1 MGRRRKTEETN
12 PEVNNNTNMPEKNN
26 SEVNSETTVTN
37 SEPISIDMSNQ
48 ELPENVT
55 AGLSQVIDEEP
66 AIVTGSKVKIKTG
79 IGNDMIGRRI
89 HNGIKNYVYTVLAVR
104 SDDYCTIECLTYTF
118 TLHKNDLILI
128 K

>member
-12 PEVNNNTNMPEKNN
+12 PEVNDNINIPEENA

-37 SEPISIDMSNQ
+37 SESIEINMENQ
-48 ELPENVT
+48 ELPENPT
-55 AGLSQVIDEEP
+55 AGLLQVEENP
-66 AIVTGSKVKIKTG
+66 TIKTGSRVKIKPG
-79 IGNDMIGRRI
+79 IPNDMMGRRI

-104 SDDYCTIECLTYTF
+104 TDGYCTIECLTYVF
-118 TLHKNDLILI
+118 TLHSKDLDLV